1 MTSALQGR
9 KKESHKIF
17 DDIAGTYDFLNH
29 ILSFGIDIYWRK
41 KLLKNLPQKNDLLIM
56 DLATGTG
63 DVALVLGKDKRVSK
77 VEGLDMSQGMIN
89 VGREKVKKAGLEKTI
104 SMEIGDGCNL
114 PKADNLYDAAT
125 LSFGIR
131 NFPNA
136 QQGLKEIKR
145 VLKPGGKALIME
157 FGLPSNLLVK
167 AVYLLY
173 FRYLLPFV
181 GNIVSKHKDAY
192 SYLNETVEDFPYGED
207 FTKMMKEE
215 GYKNINII
223 PLTFGIA
230 NLYVGEK

>member
-1 MTSALQGR
+1 MSSALQGR
-9 KKESHKIF
+9 KKESYKIF

-29 ILSFGIDIYWRK
+29 ILSCGIDIYWRK
-41 KLLKNLPQKNDLLIM
+41 KLLKNLPQKVNLKVM

-89 VGREKVKKAGLEKTI
+89 VGRQKVLKQNLESKIT
-104 SMEIGDGCNL
+104 MEIGDGCNL
-114 PKADNLYDAAT
+114 PKEDNTYDAAT

-131 NFPNA
+131 NFPDA
-136 QQGLKEIKR
+136 QKGLREIKR
-145 VLKPGGKALIME
+145 VLKPGGRALVME
-157 FGLPSNLLVK
+157 FGLPSNFLVRGF
-167 AVYLLY
+167 YLMY
-173 FRYLLPFV
+173 FRYILPFV

-192 SYLNETVEDFPYGED
+192 SYLNQTVEDFPYGKD
-207 FTKMMKEE
+207 FTDMMVAE
-215 GYKNINII
+215 GYKNIKII